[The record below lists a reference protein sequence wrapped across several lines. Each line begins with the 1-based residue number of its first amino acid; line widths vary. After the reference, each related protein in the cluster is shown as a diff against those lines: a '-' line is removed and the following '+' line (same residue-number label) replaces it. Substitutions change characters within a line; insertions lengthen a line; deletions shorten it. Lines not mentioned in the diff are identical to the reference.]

1 MNAYNPIQNVN
12 TIIAERDHFKVRC
25 SQLEKDFS
33 MQSQNYQSQLSAIM
47 HEAYETHKVDLKPIE
62 QLSGTIESLK
72 SQRELGSREF
82 NYDSLGTIWCREANG
97 KKKEVGYIK
106 FIGSFI
112 LYSTVDGEQHESV
125 VIEYATTTKKSERY
139 FSQKTDE
146 IFSVL

>member
-12 TIIAERDHFKVRC
+12 TIIAERNQFKVRC
-25 SQLEKDFS
+25 SQLEENLF
-33 MQSQNYQSQLSAIM
+33 MQSQNYQSQLKAVIY
-47 HEAYETHKVDLKPIE
+47 EAEGIHKADLKTIE

-112 LYSTVDGEQHESV
+112 LYSTVD
-125 VIEYATTTKKSERY
+125 
-139 FSQKTDE
+139 
-146 IFSVL
+146 

>member
-47 HEAYETHKVDLKPIE
+47 HEAYETHKVDLKTIE

-82 NYDSLGTIWCREANG
+82 IMTVWVQFGAEKQMER
-97 KKKEVGYIK
+97 KKKSDI
-106 FIGSFI
+106 
-112 LYSTVDGEQHESV
+112 
-125 VIEYATTTKKSERY
+125 
-139 FSQKTDE
+139 
-146 IFSVL
+146 